1 MGNKLSYKKID
12 KENTKLNIY
21 MYDPQNDMSQLTLF
35 ERNIEKEKHYKGIE
49 LYSHKYFSINI
60 YKFEIL
66 TNNKI
71 KQIIDIIKAKK
82 NKANEEYQ
90 NLVIYIE
97 EKNYQN
103 NNNEEKNY
111 YNLLKEIIKLD
122 EEDQPL
128 LLFFHHDN
136 KISKKNYIEFLK
148 NLYANGENS
157 YLYKKIDLYSITV
170 LKYHESNF
178 KEILFNEIWDAV
190 SYYNQIPYLT
200 FPSMD
205 SNDISNFKSFNLYTL
220 NLLLVGDSGAG
231 KSTFI
236 NILKGKKIAYES
248 RFSSTKTVQIN
259 EYLIEHFFNNDNR
272 KLKIGMKLVDTLG
285 FSTENIEK
293 EKLLK
298 YTKQIYY
305 EGVKNK
311 DKIHVLLYFIN
322 SDNVNRMFTNV
333 QIDFLNFIMNEDK
346 NLKILF
352 IINKSLKPKFDK
364 EGHSIESE
372 EKRLFKKNIKTYF
385 KEENIKRLIE
395 QDETNII
402 ELNLK
407 YNKKTNTEPF
417 GIKNFLHKLF
427 LLFRQYYIKNENL
440 TPSNTYN
447 NNINSFFLNDIKD
460 INDIFKK
467 IFNQTIKILN
477 ISLITASI
485 VSYSPVPLIDNAVIL
500 SLDIYIVLMISN
512 IFGFNI
518 TKENSKAILKSLL
531 IGKDNKF
538 KLLRFTGY
546 ALKFVDLIGDGLKF
560 IPIIGT
566 IVGGGISNVGNA
578 GEVYFVYKQI
588 IKYYIDKITE
598 EQCFAEILIK
608 LTKYYND
615 NIDGL
620 NEFYN
625 NFREDY
631 I

>member
-1 MGNKLSYKKID
+1 M
-12 KENTKLNIY
+12 
-21 MYDPQNDMSQLTLF
+21 
-35 ERNIEKEKHYKGIE
+35 
-49 LYSHKYFSINI
+49 
-60 YKFEIL
+60 
-66 TNNKI
+66 
-71 KQIIDIIKAKK
+71 
-82 NKANEEYQ
+82 
-90 NLVIYIE
+90 
-97 EKNYQN
+97 
-103 NNNEEKNY
+103 
-111 YNLLKEIIKLD
+111 
-122 EEDQPL
+122 
-128 LLFFHHDN
+128 
-136 KISKKNYIEFLK
+136 
-148 NLYANGENS
+148 
-157 YLYKKIDLYSITV
+157 
-170 LKYHESNF
+170 
-178 KEILFNEIWDAV
+178 
-190 SYYNQIPYLT
+190 
-200 FPSMD
+200 
-205 SNDISNFKSFNLYTL
+205 
-220 NLLLVGDSGAG
+220 
-231 KSTFI
+231 
-236 NILKGKKIAYES
+236 
-248 RFSSTKTVQIN
+248 
-259 EYLIEHFFNNDNR
+259 
-272 KLKIGMKLVDTLG
+272 
-285 FSTENIEK
+285 
-293 EKLLK
+293 
-298 YTKQIYY
+298 
-305 EGVKNK
+305 
-311 DKIHVLLYFIN
+311 
-322 SDNVNRMFTNV
+322 
-333 QIDFLNFIMNEDK
+333 
-346 NLKILF
+346 
-352 IINKSLKPKFDK
+352 
-364 EGHSIESE
+364 
-372 EKRLFKKNIKTYF
+372 
-385 KEENIKRLIE
+385 
-395 QDETNII
+395 
-402 ELNLK
+402 
-407 YNKKTNTEPF
+407 
-417 GIKNFLHKLF
+417 HKLF

-467 IFNQTIKILN
+467 IFNQTKKILN

-608 LTKYYND
+608 LAKYYND